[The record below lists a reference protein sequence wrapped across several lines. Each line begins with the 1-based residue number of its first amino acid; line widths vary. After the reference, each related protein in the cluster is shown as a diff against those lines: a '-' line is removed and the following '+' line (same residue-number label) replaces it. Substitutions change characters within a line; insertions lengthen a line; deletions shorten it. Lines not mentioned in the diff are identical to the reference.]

1 MVAEIKT
8 RYSRDAERMPEVT
21 NHDLD
26 KRLALLEQTV
36 LRLAIDL
43 HQINGSINKLV
54 WAVGGAV
61 LVAIMK
67 FVLSGGLNVI
77 P

>member
-1 MVAEIKT
+1 
-8 RYSRDAERMPEVT
+8 MPEVT

-54 WAVGGAV
+54 WAVGGAL
-61 LVAIMK
+61 LVAVMK